1 MKVHKGYKFRLEPTE
16 EQEVKINKT
25 LGCCRFIYNSI
36 LDRRIKAYRRRGE
49 SMSYI
54 DTQNLL
60 PQMKTY
66 LPWLAEADS
75 QALKYSCRQLD
86 NAYKGFFKDG
96 KGFPQFKRKRG
107 EESYTT
113 TKAKSIK
120 VDDKYIQLPTL
131 GKVRYRKSRNI
142 EGRICKATIRRSA
155 SGKYYVSILCEVEV
169 APLPVKNAA
178 IGLDVGIKSFAVDSN
193 GNEHPNHKYLQKAE
207 AKLKREQKKLSRK
220 KKGSANWEK
229 QRIKVV
235 HCHEKVAN
243 KRKDTLH
250 KLSSTLVKENQII
263 CVEDLNVKGILRIDV
278 IDFKPSAFPT
288 TNFRFFLTGLNTRE
302 RKACTHAI
310 QCAGAKPVVEF
321 FIRCLILKVN
331 LPIIA
336 IIIIV
341 ANALQDNGAFFII
354 NKCLCLEI
362 IIVCDFGFR
371 RWRRQ
376 IVTCTSFH

>member
-16 EQEVKINKT
+16 EREVKINKT

-131 GKVRYRKSRNI
+131 GKGALS
-142 EGRICKATIRRSA
+142 
-155 SGKYYVSILCEVEV
+155 
-169 APLPVKNAA
+169 
-178 IGLDVGIKSFAVDSN
+178 
-193 GNEHPNHKYLQKAE
+193 QKP
-207 AKLKREQKKLSRK
+207 Q
-220 KKGSANWEK
+220 
-229 QRIKVV
+229 
-235 HCHEKVAN
+235 H
-243 KRKDTLH
+243 
-250 KLSSTLVKENQII
+250 
-263 CVEDLNVKGILRIDV
+263 
-278 IDFKPSAFPT
+278 
-288 TNFRFFLTGLNTRE
+288 
-302 RKACTHAI
+302 
-310 QCAGAKPVVEF
+310 
-321 FIRCLILKVN
+321 
-331 LPIIA
+331 
-336 IIIIV
+336 
-341 ANALQDNGAFFII
+341 
-354 NKCLCLEI
+354 
-362 IIVCDFGFR
+362 
-371 RWRRQ
+371 
-376 IVTCTSFH
+376 